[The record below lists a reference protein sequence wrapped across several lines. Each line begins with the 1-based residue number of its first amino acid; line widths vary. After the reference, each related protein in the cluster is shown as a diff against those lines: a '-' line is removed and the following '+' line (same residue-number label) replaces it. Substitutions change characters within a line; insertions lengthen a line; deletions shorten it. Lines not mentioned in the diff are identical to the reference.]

1 MNVYAWTKNEIDKR
15 NVYSDRELN
24 ISPPQWVSLKFFNVY
39 GPNETHKE
47 NMMSIALKTYQQ
59 IKKQETTQL
68 FKSYNKNYKDG
79 EQKRDF
85 VYVKDCVKVLLWFLK
100 QKDKSGIFNVG
111 TGKARTFNDLVSNVY
126 KNMNKNMNIKY
137 IDMPN
142 EIKNQYQY
150 KTKAEIKN
158 LIDAGYNNNFLSLEE
173 GIKDYVHN
181 HLIVKDNEISKY

>member
-1 MNVYAWTKNEIDKR
+1 
-15 NVYSDRELN
+15 
-24 ISPPQWVSLKFFNVY
+24 
-39 GPNETHKE
+39 
-47 NMMSIALKTYQQ
+47 
-59 IKKQETTQL
+59 
-68 FKSYNKNYKDG
+68 
-79 EQKRDF
+79 
-85 VYVKDCVKVLLWFLK
+85 
-100 QKDKSGIFNVG
+100 
-111 TGKARTFNDLVSNVY
+111 
-126 KNMNKNMNIKY
+126 MNKNMNIKY